1 MFGSE
6 SAIIYFS
13 IASIIPVIII
23 LLYVY
28 KKDRFPEPP
37 RIVFITFALGV
48 ATIFPILMIIPLIE
62 GFAENLNLLSEP
74 SHFYF
79 AFIRAALLEEIF
91 KWLVIIYYC
100 VKLNELNEP
109 MDALVYGVA
118 ASLGFAAFENFEY
131 VTGSLQ
137 SSVELASSV
146 AWLRAFTAV
155 PLHAICGAIMGYF
168 LIKTIFIIKNK
179 NINLFLSLF
188 APVIIHGL
196 YDFILMSEKVAS
208 GLIYPLLIVL
218 VIIASFIFNKE
229 RRNQD
234 KMFFEGQYSKY
245 TIGNFSVGLTIL
257 ISLTLLSL
265 GVLAM
270 NIFSQTN

>member
-6 SAIIYFS
+6 SSVVYYS
-13 IASIIPVIII
+13 VTSLIPVIII
-23 LLYVY
+23 LFYVY

-48 ATIFPILMIIPLIE
+48 ATIFPILIIIPIIE
-62 GFAENLNLLSEP
+62 GFSENLGLFPEA

-79 AFIRAALLEEIF
+79 AFIRASLLEETF

-137 SSVELASSV
+137 ESVELASSV

-168 LIKTIFIIKNK
+168 LIKAIFIIKNK

-196 YDFILMSEKVAS
+196 YDYILMSEKIAS
-208 GLIYPLLIVL
+208 GLIYPLLIIL
-218 VIIASFIFNKE
+218 VIITSFIFIKE

-234 KMFFEGQYSKY
+234 KMFYEGQYSKH
-245 TIGNFSVGLTIL
+245 TIDNYSVSLIVL
-257 ISLTLLSL
+257 ISFALLAFAT
-265 GVLAM
+265 LAM
-270 NIFSQTN
+270 NIFLQTN

>member
-6 SAIIYFS
+6 NVIIYFS
-13 IASIIPVIII
+13 IASLIPVLII
-23 LLYVY
+23 LFYVY

-62 GFAENLNLLSEP
+62 GFAENLNLFTEP
-74 SHFYF
+74 GHFYF

-100 VKLNELNEP
+100 AKLNELNEP

-137 SSVELASSV
+137 DSVELASSV

-155 PLHAICGAIMGYF
+155 PLHAMCGAIMGYF
-168 LIKTIFIIKNK
+168 LIKAIFIIKNK

-196 YDFILMSEKVAS
+196 YDYILMSEVIAS
-208 GLIYPLLIVL
+208 GLIYPLLIIL
-218 VIIASFIFNKE
+218 VIITLFIFGKE

-234 KMFFEGQYSKY
+234 KMFFEGQYNKY
-245 TIGNFSVGLTIL
+245 NIDNFSVGLTIL
-257 ISLTLLSL
+257 ISLSLLSL
-265 GVLAM
+265 AVFTM
-270 NIFSQTN
+270 NIFSQIN